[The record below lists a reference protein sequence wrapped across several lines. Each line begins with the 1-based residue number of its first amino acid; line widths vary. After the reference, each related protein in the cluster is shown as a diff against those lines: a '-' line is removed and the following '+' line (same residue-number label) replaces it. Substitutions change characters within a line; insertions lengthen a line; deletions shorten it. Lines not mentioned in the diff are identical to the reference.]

1 MPNLRGGNKEQSVK
15 EDDGMK
21 CLIPN
26 SCEDKQLCCAFCKK
40 KRCAERCRDNYEGC
54 RYFDAE
60 KYEREEKTES
70 EHDE

>member
-1 MPNLRGGNKEQSVK
+1 
-15 EDDGMK
+15 MK

-26 SCEDKQLCCAFCKK
+26 SCEDRELCCAFCTK
-40 KRCAERCRDNYEGC
+40 KRCPERCRDDHEGC
-54 RYFDAE
+54 RYFNTE

>member
-1 MPNLRGGNKEQSVK
+1 
-15 EDDGMK
+15 MK

-40 KRCAERCRDNYEGC
+40 KRCPEQCRDNYEGC

-60 KYEREEKTES
+60 KYEREEKTEDKAVS
-70 EHDE
+70 G